1 MASKTMKKV
10 DPSINMTFIIDGEE
24 FGKTLQ
30 ISDIQ
35 NIYEEED
42 GQTHV
47 EYITPCDIL
56 IRYDAV
62 VKESV
67 DELYEQI
74 EEVLRSYG
82 VDTVD
87 DLREYLENGDDEDDE
102 DDEEEFVKEC
112 GGDNIEVKLRVDV
125 TVTITLHS
133 DETGSEVKID
143 YKNIESIGEKDG
155 KTSIGYYNDC
165 SREEIVVR
173 ESYEEVERIYEE
185 AVNRHR
191 YACDNYEVVSSEEF
205 ARLKKIAGEE

>member
-1 MASKTMKKV
+1 MASKTKKETGAKMKKL
-10 DPSINMTFIIDGEE
+10 DPSIDMTFIIDGEE
-24 FGKTLQ
+24 FGKTLH
-30 ISDIQ
+30 ITEIQ

-47 EYITPCDIL
+47 EYITPYDIL
-56 IRYDAV
+56 SRYDGV

-87 DLREYLENGDDEDDE
+87 DLREYLENGDDDDDDDDDE
-102 DDEEEFVKEC
+102 SDKDC
-112 GGDNIEVKLRVDV
+112 GGDSIEVKLRVDV
-125 TVTITLHS
+125 TVMITLHS

-173 ESYEEVERIYEE
+173 ERVM
-185 AVNRHR
+185 
-191 YACDNYEVVSSEEF
+191 
-205 ARLKKIAGEE
+205 KK